1 MYLAIFS
8 KLFAESLLSFYSIF
22 VKKINV
28 DLTMQIWSRFFTY
41 VIISAVFVDWD
52 FIYKSVLSTPGLL
65 LSAVTIAHVYSSYRS
80 FQLLDSGVATTL
92 YYIYPIIIL
101 LFSGTAISPILVVSL
116 FGVYFISNDF
126 KKTSENPSTTTD
138 KTATK
143 EHFWNEGIFAAF
155 IAAITEAIIF
165 FLVKDLKTMNN
176 WNHLFLSYLFGAI
189 GLTIY
194 VWHSITTI
202 PLSTGLSTSLMVN
215 AFIGL
220 FGYYLRFYAI
230 SRLDAYIYAPLSYFG
245 IVMSYIYGIFLN
257 NDALTLKKVIGTL
270 CIVFTN
276 LYILY
281 FVK

>member
-8 KLFAESLLSFYSIF
+8 KLLAESLLSFYSIF

-41 VIISAVFVDWD
+41 FIISAFFVNWD
-52 FIYKSVLSTPGLL
+52 FIYKSVLSVQGLL
-65 LSAVTIAHVYSSYRS
+65 LSIVTIAHVYSSYRS

-101 LFSGTAISPILVVSL
+101 LFSGTVISPILLVSI
-116 FGVYFISNDF
+116 FGVYLISNDL
-126 KKTSENPSTTTD
+126 KKKPENPTTAP
-138 KTATK
+138 ATK
-143 EHFWNEGIFAAF
+143 PHFWNEGIFAAF
-155 IAAITEAIIF
+155 VAALTEAIIF

-176 WNHLFLSYLFGAI
+176 WNHLFLSYFGGAI
-189 GLTIY
+189 ALTIY
-194 VWHSITTI
+194 LWHNITAI
-202 PLSTGLSTSLMVN
+202 PLSIDLSISLLVN

-245 IVMSYIYGIFLN
+245 IIMSYVYGIFLN
-257 NDALTLKKVIGTL
+257 NDVLSMQKLIGTL
-270 CIVFTN
+270 CIVITN

-281 FVK
+281 FIK